1 MIAGPWYSLL
11 QATLG
16 FSAGY
21 AVNFGTIIVLYT
33 VGTVLYWA
41 WFGQDERRARLRSEA
56 TDREGGA
63 RAAA

>member
-33 VGTVLYWA
+33 VGTALYWA
-41 WFGQDERRARLRSEA
+41 WFGRSEREARLRSEA
-56 TDREGGA
+56 AERDGGA